1 MRIDVSSGLWLRCWT
16 TAAKRAA
23 AIASLER
30 HPGVNQPSSLVTP
43 SNYGSSLSLSC
54 TLAHWPLDKYVVIS
68 RQTIATYVSAGGNTR
83 TGVRACAWYL
93 LSASVQLCI
102 GRNGLRCFG
111 EASYPEVGTRLM
123 EQQNHPT
130 AGASFSS
137 FSLDLGVFFRR
148 RSSFTVPHAVASSR
162 R

>member
-83 TGVRACAWYL
+83 TGVRACVRARGTL
-93 LSASVQLCI
+93 LHLYSCVLAVTDYDALVK
-102 GRNGLRCFG
+102 LR
-111 EASYPEVGTRLM
+111 T
-123 EQQNHPT
+123 QK
-130 AGASFSS
+130 
-137 FSLDLGVFFRR
+137 
-148 RSSFTVPHAVASSR
+148 
-162 R
+162 